1 MKTTDT
7 LPPTPGADDALFDQ
21 IERRMLALTTV
32 PLHAP
37 ATVPRRYVD
46 EFADGF
52 LGVACLPPLPL
63 ARRWRIA
70 P

>member
-1 MKTTDT
+1 
-7 LPPTPGADDALFDQ
+7 LLHPPPTRGADDALFGQ

-32 PLHAP
+32 PLQAS
-37 ATVPRRYVD
+37 ATVPVRYVD
-46 EFADGF
+46 EFTDGF

-63 ARRWRIA
+63 ARRWPNA

>member
-7 LPPTPGADDALFDQ
+7 LPPTPGADDALFDH
-21 IERRMLALTTV
+21 IERRLQALTIV

-37 ATVPRRYVD
+37 SPLPRRCVD

-52 LGVACLPPLPL
+52 LGVASLPPMPL
-63 ARRWRIA
+63 ARRWRVA

>member
-37 ATVPRRYVD
+37 ATLPRRYVD

-52 LGVACLPPLPL
+52 LGVAYLPPLPL
-63 ARRWRIA
+63 ARRWRIS

>member
-1 MKTTDT
+1 MKTTDSS
-7 LPPTPGADDALFDQ
+7 LPTPGADDALFDA
-21 IERRMLALTTV
+21 IERRLQALTTV
-32 PLHAP
+32 PLHTP
-37 ATVPRRYVD
+37 STLPRRCVD

-52 LGVACLPPLPL
+52 LGMASLPPMPL